1 LRILTLPEGVD
12 PCDFIATHGSDPF
25 RQLLTRAVDAL
36 EHKFNAVTN
45 GLDTLADTHRAS
57 QAAEQLL
64 ATLAKIRSAGAGTSS
79 ETLLREEQMLS
90 RIARR
95 FHLSEEQL
103 RNRLSALR
111 REARGRQGGARAVPT
126 ATSNPPSNDRS
137 ATTPLPRLE
146 LPACDALLVELL
158 LAHPEY
164 FARIHAAID
173 PDQIESELGRR
184 VYTTWDRLAANDVG
198 PELPQLLLEF
208 DNPSMQSLLVG
219 IDEAA
224 AEKPTTEPER
234 LLQDVLAGYARRQL
248 DLNRRA
254 VLAAARKDANS
265 AEDLLAQ
272 FCEQTKS
279 KHLSDYERRK
289 K

>member
-1 LRILTLPEGVD
+1 
-12 PCDFIATHGSDPF
+12 
-25 RQLLTRAVDAL
+25 
-36 EHKFNAVTN
+36 VTN

-64 ATLAKIRSAGAGTSS
+64 ATLAKIRTSGGGASS
-79 ETLLREEQMLS
+79 QTLLREEQMLS

-95 FHLSEEQL
+95 FHLPEEQL

-111 REARGRQGGARAVPT
+111 REARTGQRASRSVPT
-126 ATSNPPSNDRS
+126 ATSGPSTNHPAAPTQLPP
-137 ATTPLPRLE
+137 LE
-146 LPACDALLVELL
+146 LLACDALLLELL

-173 PDQIESELGRR
+173 AEQIESELARQ
-184 VYTTWDRLAANDVG
+184 VYNTWVRLAANDVG
-198 PELPQLLLEF
+198 PDLPRLLLEF
-208 DNPSMQSLLVG
+208 DDPSMKSLLVS
-219 IDEAA
+219 IDEERAD
-224 AEKPTTEPER
+224 KPATEPER
-234 LLQDVLAGYARRQL
+234 LLQDVLAGYARRQM
-248 DLNRRA
+248 DINRRA
-254 VLAAARKDANS
+254 VLAAARRDTNS
-265 AEDLLAQ
+265 AEQLLAQ